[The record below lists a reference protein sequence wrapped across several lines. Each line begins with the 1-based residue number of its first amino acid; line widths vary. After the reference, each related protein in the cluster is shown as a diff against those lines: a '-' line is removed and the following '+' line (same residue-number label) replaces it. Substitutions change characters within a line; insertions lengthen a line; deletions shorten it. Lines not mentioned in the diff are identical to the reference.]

1 MVEEVWNGLKTTL
14 EHFVVRRPG
23 LIFSPKLVPDFR
35 VPLKSGG
42 EVKISFVARTPGD
55 QINAGLLGPA
65 AVVGQHIVNKL
76 AQPFKIQKVGKRYYS
91 NCPQANT
98 GKQVFINGYCVNM
111 LNVSSA
117 GPLLQLDVVHRPLSQ
132 KSMIEVL
139 REICEGNESDVWAFQ
154 KDPDVAAEWKR
165 FCENATVVTQYNAR
179 VYRIKAVHFDKTPA
193 DEFTMYQREAKQYAK
208 ITYLKYVEAFYS
220 IPPKFSNQPLL
231 EAFPEKET
239 EKVFLLPELCVQT
252 GITEE
257 IRKEKNTMSEAL
269 KSIKAAPQERL
280 NAIIAGATD
289 MQKDTLPSS
298 TAVKAWGCSL
308 NTEPVEVNGRVLE
321 PLQVAFQ
328 EKKVYPVEDGNFT
341 KLLRNGLQCAVK
353 LDDWIL
359 MYPASDESVLD
370 IWLRSLR
377 DIAQVAFGMQLVEPR
392 RIKLE
397 HQLDELDEALQTEV
411 KPSTQ
416 LVLMLIPNKD
426 SPKVYQRFKR
436 KLIADLP
443 CISQVVKSDTIR
455 KRQSIAAVLSKVVL
469 QINAKFSG
477 PLWNITVSK
486 DLEKDIV
493 AESLNTTELGA
504 KTPFSIVGLDVYRNN
519 MGERTLAMTATI
531 DRSYSQYFSMSATL
545 DKEEWQSS
553 LLQNIQN
560 LFRHALLCFAGG
572 ENQGILPDKI
582 VVYRASVSSE
592 DMDLVSAEI
601 QAMQEVLDVLV
612 TRTFGRQPEDR
623 PKITFIAIARRGNMR
638 IFAHDDEKGAAKNPE
653 TGTVVDDPVLCASG
667 IPSFYLISQAIS
679 KGSAIPSF
687 YSVLLNENNFNM
699 DVIQNLTYRL
709 CLMFYNSAGAVRVPA
724 PVLYATKLAK
734 MIGSVVQKA
743 PHAALQKSLFYL

>member
-1 MVEEVWNGLKTTL
+1 MVEEVWNSLKTTL

-23 LIFSPKLVPDFR
+23 LIFSPKLVQDFR
-35 VPLKSGG
+35 IPLKSGG

-91 NCPQANT
+91 NCPQAQT

-111 LNVSSA
+111 LNVGSA

-139 REICEGNESDVWAFQ
+139 KEICEGNESEVWAFQ
-154 KDPDVAAEWKR
+154 KDPDVAAEWMR

-208 ITYLKYVEAFYS
+208 ITYLKYIEAFYG
-220 IPPKFSNQPLL
+220 IPPKHSNQPLL

-269 KSIKAAPQERL
+269 KNIKAAPQERL

-289 MQKDTLPSS
+289 MQKDTPPSS

-328 EKKVYPVEDGNFT
+328 EKKVYPVEEGNFT

-353 LDDWIL
+353 VDDWIL
-359 MYPASDESVLD
+359 LYPASDESVLD

-377 DIAQVAFGMQLVEPR
+377 DIAQVAFGMQMADPK

-397 HQLDELDEALQTEV
+397 NQLDELDEALQREV
-411 KPSTQ
+411 HQNSTQ

-436 KLIADLP
+436 KMIADLP
-443 CISQVVKSDTIR
+443 CISQVVKSETIR

-477 PLWNITVSK
+477 PLWNITISK
-486 DLEKDIV
+486 DLEQDIIQ
-493 AESLNTTELGA
+493 ESLKT
-504 KTPFSIVGLDVYRNN
+504 TPFSIVGLDVYRNN

-531 DRSYSQYFSMSATL
+531 DKSYSQYFSMSATL

-553 LLQNIQN
+553 LLHEIQN
-560 LFRHALLCFAGG
+560 LFRHALLCFAGANG
-572 ENQGILPDKI
+572 ANHGILPDKI

-612 TRTFGRQPEDR
+612 VKIFGRKPEDR

-638 IFAHDDEKGAAKNPE
+638 IFAHDEKGAKNPE

-709 CLMFYNSAGAVRVPA
+709 CLMFFNSASAVRVPA

-743 PHAALQKSLFYL
+743 PHAALQRSLFYL

>member
-1 MVEEVWNGLKTTL
+1 MVEEVWNSLKTTL

-23 LIFSPKLVPDFR
+23 LIFSPKLVQDFR
-35 VPLKSGG
+35 IPLKSGG

-91 NCPQANT
+91 NCPQAQT

-111 LNVSSA
+111 LNVGSA

-139 REICEGNESDVWAFQ
+139 KEICEGNESEVWAFQ
-154 KDPDVAAEWKR
+154 KDPDVAAEWMR

-208 ITYLKYVEAFYS
+208 ITYLKYIEAFYG
-220 IPPKFSNQPLL
+220 IPPKHSNQPLL

-269 KSIKAAPQERL
+269 KNIKAAPQERL

-289 MQKDTLPSS
+289 MQKDTPPSS

-328 EKKVYPVEDGNFT
+328 EKKVYPVEEGNFT

-353 LDDWIL
+353 VDDWIL
-359 MYPASDESVLD
+359 MYPATDESVLD

-377 DIAQVAFGMQLVEPR
+377 DIAQVAFGMQMADPK

-397 HQLDELDEALQTEV
+397 NQLDELDEALQREV
-411 KPSTQ
+411 HQNSTQ

-436 KLIADLP
+436 KMIADLP
-443 CISQVVKSDTIR
+443 CISQVVKSETIR

-477 PLWNITVSK
+477 PLWNITISK
-486 DLEKDIV
+486 DLEQDIIQ
-493 AESLNTTELGA
+493 ESLKT
-504 KTPFSIVGLDVYRNN
+504 TPFSIVGLDVYRNN

-531 DRSYSQYFSMSATL
+531 DKSYSQYFSMSATL

-553 LLQNIQN
+553 LLHEIQN
-560 LFRHALLCFAGG
+560 LFRHALLCFAGANG
-572 ENQGILPDKI
+572 ANHGILPDKI

-612 TRTFGRQPEDR
+612 AKIFGRKPEDR

-638 IFAHDDEKGAAKNPE
+638 IFAHDEKGAKNPE

-709 CLMFYNSAGAVRVPA
+709 CLMFFNSASAVRVPA

-743 PHAALQKSLFYL
+743 PHAALQRSLFYL

>member
-1 MVEEVWNGLKTTL
+1 MVEEVWNSLKTTL

-23 LIFSPKLVPDFR
+23 LIFSPKLVQDFR
-35 VPLKSGG
+35 IPLKSGG

-91 NCPQANT
+91 NCPQAQT

-111 LNVSSA
+111 LNVGSA
-117 GPLLQLDVVHRPLSQ
+117 GPLLQLDVVHRPLNQ

-139 REICEGNESDVWAFQ
+139 KEICEGNESEVWAFQ
-154 KDPDVAAEWKR
+154 KDPDVAAEWMR

-208 ITYLKYVEAFYS
+208 ITYLKYIEAFYG
-220 IPPKFSNQPLL
+220 IPPKHSNQPLL

-239 EKVFLLPELCVQT
+239 EKIFLLPELCVQT

-269 KSIKAAPQERL
+269 KNIKAAPQERL

-289 MQKDTLPSS
+289 MQKDTPPSS

-328 EKKVYPVEDGNFT
+328 EKKVYPVEEGNFT

-353 LDDWIL
+353 VDDWIL
-359 MYPASDESVLD
+359 MYPATDESVLD

-377 DIAQVAFGMQLVEPR
+377 DIAQVAFGMQMADPK

-397 HQLDELDEALQTEV
+397 NQLDELDEALQREV
-411 KPSTQ
+411 HQNSTQ

-436 KLIADLP
+436 KMIADLP
-443 CISQVVKSDTIR
+443 CISQVVKSETIR

-477 PLWNITVSK
+477 PLWNITISK
-486 DLEKDIV
+486 DLEQDMIQ
-493 AESLNTTELGA
+493 ESLKT
-504 KTPFSIVGLDVYRNN
+504 TPFSIVGLDVYRNN

-531 DRSYSQYFSMSATL
+531 DKSYSQYFSMSATL

-553 LLQNIQN
+553 LLHEIQN
-560 LFRHALLCFAGG
+560 LFRHALLCFAGANG
-572 ENQGILPDKI
+572 ANHGILPDKI

-612 TRTFGRQPEDR
+612 AKIFGRKPEDR

-638 IFAHDDEKGAAKNPE
+638 IFAHDEKGAKNPE

-709 CLMFYNSAGAVRVPA
+709 CLMFYNSASAVRVPA

-743 PHAALQKSLFYL
+743 PHAALQRSLFYL

>member
-1 MVEEVWNGLKTTL
+1 MVEEAWNSLKTTL

-23 LIFSPKLVPDFR
+23 LIFSPKLVQDFR
-35 VPLKSGG
+35 IPLKSGG

-65 AVVGQHIVNKL
+65 TVVGQHIVNKL

-111 LNVSSA
+111 LNVNSA

-139 REICEGNESDVWAFQ
+139 KEICEGNESDIWAFQ
-154 KDPDVAAEWKR
+154 KDTDVAAEWMR

-193 DEFTMYQREAKQYAK
+193 DEFTMYQRDRKQYAK
-208 ITYLKYVEAFYS
+208 ITYLKYIEAFYS
-220 IPPKFSNQPLL
+220 MRPEFRNQPLL

-257 IRKEKNTMSEAL
+257 IRKDKNTMSEAL

-308 NTEPVEVNGRVLE
+308 DTEPVEVNGRVLE

-377 DIAQVAFGMQLVEPR
+377 DIAQVAFGMQLVDPR

-397 HQLDELDEALQTEV
+397 NQLEELDEALQREV
-411 KPSTQ
+411 QQSTQ

-443 CISQVVKSDTIR
+443 CISQVVKSETIR

-493 AESLNTTELGA
+493 AESLKT
-504 KTPFSIVGLDVYRNN
+504 TPFSIVGLDVYRNN

-531 DRSYSQYFSMSATL
+531 DKSYSQYFSMSATL

-560 LFRHALLCFAGG
+560 LFRNALLCFAGANG
-572 ENQGILPDKI
+572 ANHGILPDKI

-592 DMDLVSAEI
+592 DMDLVSAEFK
-601 QAMQEVLDVLV
+601 AMQEVLDVLV

-638 IFAHDDEKGAAKNPE
+638 IFAHDEKGAKNPE

-687 YSVLLNENNFNM
+687 YSVLLNENNFSM

-709 CLMFYNSAGAVRVPA
+709 CLMFYNSAAAVRVPA
-724 PVLYATKLAK
+724 PVLYASKLAK

>member
-1 MVEEVWNGLKTTL
+1 M
-14 EHFVVRRPG
+14 
-23 LIFSPKLVPDFR
+23 
-35 VPLKSGG
+35 
-42 EVKISFVARTPGD
+42 
-55 QINAGLLGPA
+55 
-65 AVVGQHIVNKL
+65 
-76 AQPFKIQKVGKRYYS
+76 
-91 NCPQANT
+91 
-98 GKQVFINGYCVNM
+98 
-111 LNVSSA
+111 
-117 GPLLQLDVVHRPLSQ
+117 
-132 KSMIEVL
+132 
-139 REICEGNESDVWAFQ
+139 
-154 KDPDVAAEWKR
+154 
-165 FCENATVVTQYNAR
+165 
-179 VYRIKAVHFDKTPA
+179 
-193 DEFTMYQREAKQYAK
+193 
-208 ITYLKYVEAFYS
+208 
-220 IPPKFSNQPLL
+220 
-231 EAFPEKET
+231 
-239 EKVFLLPELCVQT
+239 
-252 GITEE
+252 
-257 IRKEKNTMSEAL
+257 
-269 KSIKAAPQERL
+269 
-280 NAIIAGATD
+280 
-289 MQKDTLPSS
+289 
-298 TAVKAWGCSL
+298 
-308 NTEPVEVNGRVLE
+308 LE

>member
-1 MVEEVWNGLKTTL
+1 MVEEVWNSLKTTL

-23 LIFSPKLVPDFR
+23 LIFSPKLVQDFR
-35 VPLKSGG
+35 IPLKSGG

-91 NCPQANT
+91 NCPQAQT

-111 LNVSSA
+111 LNVGSA
-117 GPLLQLDVVHRPLSQ
+117 GPLLQLDVVHRPLNQ

-139 REICEGNESDVWAFQ
+139 KEICEGNESEVWAFQ
-154 KDPDVAAEWKR
+154 KDPDVAAEWMR

-208 ITYLKYVEAFYS
+208 ITYLKYIEAFYG
-220 IPPKFSNQPLL
+220 IPPKHSNQPLL

-269 KSIKAAPQERL
+269 KNIKAAPQERL

-289 MQKDTLPSS
+289 MQKDTPPSS

-328 EKKVYPVEDGNFT
+328 EKKVYPVEEGNFT

-353 LDDWIL
+353 VDDWIL
-359 MYPASDESVLD
+359 MYPATDESVLD

-377 DIAQVAFGMQLVEPR
+377 DIAQVAFGMQMADPK

-397 HQLDELDEALQTEV
+397 NQLDELDEALQREV
-411 KPSTQ
+411 HQNSTQ

-436 KLIADLP
+436 KMIADLP
-443 CISQVVKSDTIR
+443 CISQVVKSETIR

-477 PLWNITVSK
+477 PLWNITISK
-486 DLEKDIV
+486 DLEQDMIQ
-493 AESLNTTELGA
+493 ESLKT
-504 KTPFSIVGLDVYRNN
+504 TPFSIVGLDVYRNN

-531 DRSYSQYFSMSATL
+531 DKSYSQYFSMSATL

-553 LLQNIQN
+553 LLHEIQN
-560 LFRHALLCFAGG
+560 LFRHALLCFAGANG
-572 ENQGILPDKI
+572 ANHGILPDKI

-612 TRTFGRQPEDR
+612 AKIFGRKPEDR

-638 IFAHDDEKGAAKNPE
+638 IFAHDEKGAKNPE

-709 CLMFYNSAGAVRVPA
+709 CLMFYNSASAVRVPA

-743 PHAALQKSLFYL
+743 PHAALQRRDRKSVV

>member
-1 MVEEVWNGLKTTL
+1 MVEEVWNSLKTTL

-23 LIFSPKLVPDFR
+23 LIFSPKLVQDFR
-35 VPLKSGG
+35 IPLKSGG

-91 NCPQANT
+91 NCPQAQT

-111 LNVSSA
+111 LNVGSA
-117 GPLLQLDVVHRPLSQ
+117 GPLLQLDVVHRPLNQ

-139 REICEGNESDVWAFQ
+139 KEICEGNESEVWAFQ
-154 KDPDVAAEWKR
+154 KDPDVAAEWMR

-208 ITYLKYVEAFYS
+208 ITYLKYIEAFYG
-220 IPPKFSNQPLL
+220 IPPKHSNQPLL

-269 KSIKAAPQERL
+269 KNIKAAPQERL

-289 MQKDTLPSS
+289 MQKDTPPSS

-328 EKKVYPVEDGNFT
+328 EKKVYPVEEGNFT

-353 LDDWIL
+353 VDDWIL
-359 MYPASDESVLD
+359 MYPATDESVLD

-377 DIAQVAFGMQLVEPR
+377 DIAQVAFGMQMADPK

-397 HQLDELDEALQTEV
+397 NQLDELDEALQREV
-411 KPSTQ
+411 HQNSTQ

-436 KLIADLP
+436 KMIADLP
-443 CISQVVKSDTIR
+443 CISQVVKSETIR

-477 PLWNITVSK
+477 PLWNITISK
-486 DLEKDIV
+486 DLEQDMIQ
-493 AESLNTTELGA
+493 ESLKT
-504 KTPFSIVGLDVYRNN
+504 TPFSIVGLDVYRNN

-531 DRSYSQYFSMSATL
+531 DKSYSQYFSMSATL

-553 LLQNIQN
+553 LLHEIQN
-560 LFRHALLCFAGG
+560 LFRHALLCFAGANG
-572 ENQGILPDKI
+572 ANHGILPDKI

-612 TRTFGRQPEDR
+612 AKIFGRKPEDR

-638 IFAHDDEKGAAKNPE
+638 IFAHDEKGAKNPE

-709 CLMFYNSAGAVRVPA
+709 CLMFYNSASAVRVPA

-743 PHAALQKSLFYL
+743 PHAALQRSLFYL